1 MEKNIVRIFKNIKPN
16 LQKGFESISILRRLS
31 MYSLLSFFLLILL
44 ILFIQFSI
52 NSVLSADDGFFVVP
66 EDEFYDPED
75 YGGKSSL
82 SSEAENSSEKFRS
95 ETELYNANSEKFT
108 GSINSSDFNFAVV
121 GDWGCTKN
129 TKKTVDS
136 IENHYPELVFSL
148 GDTSY
153 GSNINCWADI
163 VKPISDK
170 IKAVIGNH
178 DVMSPILLEQHLK
191 KFGLDKPY
199 YSFDY
204 NNNIHFLMM
213 DSESSYLPG
222 TDPDFSDLE
231 NTEQYKFVK
240 NDLSKASK
248 NPNLK
253 WIIVMSHRQFYSSS
267 CGDHDSCEP
276 IKKMRDAYHPLFERY
291 GVDLLFSGHAHNYER
306 TYPLFYNNMNSS
318 EPIIE
323 EKNKTDYKSP
333 KGMFQIIVGTG
344 GIDFDDFSNQEP
356 FVVYQQDSDYGF
368 LNVDVITD
376 QENVL
381 VGKYYA
387 NDGDILDEFKI
398 VK

>member
-1 MEKNIVRIFKNIKPN
+1 VIVLIFVNGNNYNFHFI
-16 LQKGFESISILRRLS
+16 FVII
-31 MYSLLSFFLLILL
+31 L
-44 ILFIQFSI
+44 ILFVFYIFDNLDF
-52 NSVLSADDGFFVVP
+52 NSKPFENVYAL
-66 EDEFYDPED
+66 DPKD
-75 YGGKSSL
+75 YGGDSSI
-82 SSEAENSSEKFRS
+82 SSELTDFNESAFYRDNAEQFVVDSKN
-95 ETELYNANSEKFT
+95 Y
-108 GSINSSDFNFAVV
+108 SDFNFAVV

-163 VKPISDK
+163 IKPISDK